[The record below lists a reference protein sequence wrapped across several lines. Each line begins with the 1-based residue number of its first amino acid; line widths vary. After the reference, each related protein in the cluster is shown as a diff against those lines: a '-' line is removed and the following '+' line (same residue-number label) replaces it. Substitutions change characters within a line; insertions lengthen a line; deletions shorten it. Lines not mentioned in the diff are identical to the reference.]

1 MNKKEDIR
9 KTGVQ
14 SREADLSRPYKV
26 VVIGGS
32 AGSFT
37 VLANILSKIPKDFN
51 LPIIICCHRLKHVR
65 SGFIEALEIKSV
77 KKVTEPDD
85 KEGIKKGKVYVAP
98 ANYHLGIELGNTF
111 ALSTEEMVNNSRP
124 AIDITFETAAYVYKD
139 KMIGILL
146 TGANKDGAMGM
157 RYVKE
162 YGGLTIVQEPSE
174 CTIDTMPK
182 AAMASTKIDYVMKAE
197 EMVKFLNDLH
207 KTQNS

>member
-1 MNKKEDIR
+1 M
-9 KTGVQ
+9 
-14 SREADLSRPYKV
+14 RESDLSRPYKV

-37 VLANILSKIPKDFN
+37 VLANILSKIPKEFS

-77 KKVTEPDD
+77 KQVTEPDD
-85 KEGIKKGKVYVAP
+85 KESIKKGRVYVAP
-98 ANYHLGIELGNTF
+98 ANYHLGIELGNSF

-124 AIDITFETAAYVYKD
+124 AIDITFETAAYVYKE

-146 TGANKDGAMGM
+146 TGANKDGAQGM
-157 RYVKE
+157 KSVKE
-162 YGGLTIVQEPSE
+162 YGGLTIVQEPKE

-182 AAMASTKIDYVMKAE
+182 AAMAATKIDYVMRAE
-197 EMVKFLNDLH
+197 EIVKFLNDLH
-207 KTQNS
+207 KIKNV